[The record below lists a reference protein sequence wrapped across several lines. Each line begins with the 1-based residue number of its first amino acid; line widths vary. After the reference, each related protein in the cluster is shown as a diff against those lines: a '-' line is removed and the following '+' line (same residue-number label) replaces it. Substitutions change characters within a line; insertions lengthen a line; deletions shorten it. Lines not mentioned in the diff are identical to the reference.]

1 MHDVPPTPPIEDAP
15 PALLESGHLWLQ
27 EAVDGCPVRFQ
38 LAETGAILV
47 GDDERLFEVEEAPLH
62 YRRAVRHLEMTLDRD
77 ALREAVPAV
86 TAITFYG
93 VATCRRR
100 IVYDWN
106 RLPPVLGTDVW
117 SATEESFLP
126 PDTVEQV
133 FQRLGLDPLPAI
145 AKEIRAV
152 DFDPESY
159 EIPDSEWADE
169 PAAGVVVR
177 NKRGGRAL
185 IERTEPPLGDDGGRF
200 ERSATELLDEQ
211 LTPAL
216 LDRLAGDLE
225 REGWPVTSETLYERA
240 LEAAARRLGP
250 APFEDGV
257 VEPAALREAVA
268 GRTSRYLADAD

>member
-1 MHDVPPTPPIEDAP
+1 MHDVPPTPSIGDAP
-15 PALLESGHLWLQ
+15 PELLASGHLWLQ
-27 EAVDGCPVRFQ
+27 EAVDGCPLRFQ
-38 LAETGAILV
+38 LTETGAILV
-47 GDDERLFEVEEAPLH
+47 GDDERLFEAEEAPLQ
-62 YRRAVRHLEMTLDRD
+62 YRRAVRHLEMELDRD

-86 TAITFYG
+86 SSITFYG

-100 IVYDWN
+100 LAYDWD

-133 FQRLGLDPLPAI
+133 FERLGLDPLPAI
-145 AKEIRAV
+145 SKEIRAV
-152 DFDPESY
+152 DFDPDEY
-159 EIPDSEWADE
+159 EIPDSHWADE

-185 IERTEPPLGDDGGRF
+185 IERTEPPLGD
-200 ERSATELLDEQ
+200 ERELTECSTLELLDEY
-211 LTPAL
+211 LTPAM

-225 REGWPVTSETLYERA
+225 REGWPVTSETLYERG
-240 LEAAARRLGP
+240 LEEIGRRLGP

-257 VEPAALREAVA
+257 VEPAALREVVA
-268 GRTSRYLADAD
+268 GRTRRYLADAD